1 MSEMIDVVIRYLYLT
16 PCNTRGTP
24 CHSHYTFYEE
34 LLTFYPK
41 TNNCDYL
48 LINKLINTLLKLFIM
63 RALPRTTLR
72 GYYKT
77 LIFRRK

>member
-1 MSEMIDVVIRYLYLT
+1 ME
-16 PCNTRGTP
+16 TP

-34 LLTFYPK
+34 SVNTLSTK

-48 LINKLINTLLKLFIM
+48 LIYKLINTLLKICIM
-63 RALPRTTLR
+63 RALLRTTLR

-77 LIFRRK
+77 VIFRRK